1 MTAPTLR
8 NNRQLPAALLGT
20 DVSAANSLED
30 ALRLAGLDWG
40 LVDQPAE
47 NLSILTSDGITST
60 SIPGH
65 RLLMRSDNNVTM
77 GVVGGRYE
85 AVDNASAFAL
95 ADAAKS
101 LGATFS
107 HAGEIDGGRKTFLT
121 MDVPEATFAVGGFD
135 LLEFG
140 VTLRTSHDGSGAI
153 LGAVEGT
160 RLVCTNGMRTSLEA
174 GRNWSIRHTRSADSR
189 MEDARDLLRHA
200 FTFAKEFT
208 AAATELI
215 ETPFSTNDF
224 DQMLGILLPAPD
236 EDATARVINGHQRRR
251 DQLMDLWASAETQ
264 EEGRNTAWA
273 AYNAVVEWDQWIRP
287 ANNGD
292 EGRALRNFN
301 TNAAGLPERTFA
313 LLTA

>member
-1 MTAPTLR
+1 MTAPTFR
-8 NNRQLPAALLGT
+8 TTRQMPAQMLGT
-20 DVSAANSLED
+20 DISGADNLSQALEI
-30 ALRLAGLDWG
+30 AGLDWT
-40 LVDQPAE
+40 LLDEPAD
-47 NLSILTSDGITST
+47 NLSVVTADGITNT
-60 SIPGH
+60 SFPGH
-65 RLLMRSDNNVTM
+65 RLLMRSDDTTTL

-85 AVDNASAFAL
+85 AVDNATAFGV

-101 LGATFS
+101 LGATFA

-121 MDVPEATFAVGGFD
+121 MEVPEATCNVGGYD
-135 LLEFG
+135 LVKFG

-153 LGAVEGT
+153 TGSADGT

-174 GRNWSIRHTRSADSR
+174 GRSWTIRHTRSADTR
-189 MEDARDLLRHA
+189 MEEAHELIQNA
-200 FTFAKEFT
+200 MIFAKEFT
-208 AAATELI
+208 AHASALI
-215 ETPFSTNDF
+215 EQKMTTNDF
-224 DQMLGILLPAPD
+224 DQLLDVLLPAPG

-251 DQLMDLWASAETQ
+251 DQLMDLWASADTQ